1 MVELDFLGEQVEFRK
16 LDEVAEVGAVQ
27 EHRALLP
34 VAADW
39 VETGHMG
46 QQAASM
52 VDRSPAAAWLQG
64 AT

>member
-1 MVELDFLGEQVEFRK
+1 MAEHDVLGELVEYHK

-39 VETGHMG
+39 VEAGHSG

-52 VDRSPAAAWLQG
+52 VDRSPAAARLQE
-64 AT
+64 AS